1 MSDLFDFLTKT
12 NPEDTNEDLSLEKII
27 KKWENDV
34 LSGPNGN
41 QVSWSYSMESDPDF
55 ANAQQDENM
64 SSDQILKLLFNSDL
78 PNSTLKTQFINRK
91 TTELVTEPEETSSI
105 KSRYSLSIHRS
116 CDTVGKLSLRL
127 KLKPWIDAEKV
138 PRLLNLL
145 KDTTIKIEMGGTP
158 IFTIPKLMLVYL
170 ICESLGLGIKYFD
183 VNKFLETHDVDE
195 IKKLIINW
203 ENDLGS
209 NFSNRYYFTDP
220 VGKYLDIPLLNDF
233 FSYKLPI
240 PLIAMQFHDV
250 RVRIDI
256 PSTVVNEF
264 TNSVETIGVISDDN
278 TYFSSE
284 NRRTLAQRSYNLLVM
299 NSAINYFH
307 SYTSPVVK
315 IRPFSH
321 LKFVFIFIRPTDEFL
336 TDVNVCLTD
345 LPELSSVDI
354 KLSNSS
360 YAIEMGKVYRA
371 TYDNIICYG
380 IAADGYSDMTN
391 WIRVTNECVE
401 LPDIL
406 RNKKDGKGFENFNPS
421 TAEQVYKIVK
431 NPEEVI
437 IKLTPYSIPVSI
449 EIYEINQNFQRIMS
463 GMTGLA
469 ITN

>member
-1 MSDLFDFLTKT
+1 MSDIFDFLTKI
-12 NPEDTNEDLSLEKII
+12 NPEDTNADLSLEKII

-34 LSGPNGN
+34 LSGLGANKEN
-41 QVSWSYSMESDPDF
+41 WSYSMESDMDF
-55 ANAQQDENM
+55 ANAQQDNI
-64 SSDQILKLLFNSDL
+64 SSDQLLKSLFNSDL
-78 PNSTLKTQFINRK
+78 PNSTLKAQFINEK
-91 TTELVTEPEETSSI
+91 TAEFVTESEKTSSTR
-105 KSRYSLSIHRS
+105 SRYSLSIHRS
-116 CDTVGKLSLRL
+116 CDTIGKLSLRF
-127 KLKPWIDAEKV
+127 KLKPWIDAEHI
-138 PRLLNLL
+138 PQLLNLL

-170 ICESLGLGIKYFD
+170 ICETLGSGIKYFD
-183 VNKFLETHDVDE
+183 VNKFLETYEVDE

-220 VGKYLDIPLLNDF
+220 VGKYLDIPILNDF

-278 TYFSSE
+278 TYFSME
-284 NRRTLAQRSYNLLVM
+284 NRRELAQHKYNLLIM
-299 NSAINYFH
+299 NSSINYFH

-315 IRPFSH
+315 ILTSTH
-321 LKFVFIFIRPTDEFL
+321 LKFLFIFIRPTDEFF
-336 TDVNVCLTD
+336 TDANVCLTD

-360 YAIEMGKVYRA
+360 YAIDMGKVYRA

-380 IAADGYSDMTN
+380 IAVDGYSDMTN
-391 WIRVTNECVE
+391 WISVTNECVE
-401 LPDIL
+401 LLDL
-406 RNKKDGKGFENFNPS
+406 LKNKESKEFENFNPE
-421 TAEQVYKIVK
+421 TADKVYKIVK
-431 NPEEVI
+431 NPEQII
-437 IKLTPYSIPVSI
+437 IKLTSYSIPVSI
-449 EIYEINQNFQRIMS
+449 EIYEINQNLQRIMS
-463 GMTGLA
+463 GMTGPA
-469 ITN
+469 FIN